1 MNILHYTIDLK
12 YLFDIQDE
20 QSITNKSAQE
30 QREEEFKQNKKE
42 LLKYVLP
49 LMHGIYALHN
59 RKCNKTNTSTTG
71 DNGLLGYSKVNIEEK
86 LNFIVESDYYFKEN
100 GIMFEC
106 NLFSHTFKDKI
117 QVWLNREGKHIHTP
131 NLGYSMMGL
140 TRDASIF
147 DGTLFAESIEDELLK
162 VAKVCAE
169 YTEEWR

>member
-20 QSITNKSAQE
+20 QLIANKSAQE

-71 DNGLLGYSKVNIEEK
+71 DIGLLGYSKVNIEEK
-86 LNFIVESDYYFKEN
+86 LNFIVESDYYFKDN
-100 GIMFEC
+100 GIKFEC
-106 NLFSHTFKDKI
+106 SLFSHTFKDKI
-117 QVWLNREGKHIHTP
+117 KVWLNREEKYIHTP
-131 NLGYSMMGL
+131 HLGYSMIGIAI
-140 TRDASIF
+140 DSSIF
-147 DGTLFAESIEDELLK
+147 DGTLYGESIEDELLK
-162 VAKVCAE
+162 VAKFCAE